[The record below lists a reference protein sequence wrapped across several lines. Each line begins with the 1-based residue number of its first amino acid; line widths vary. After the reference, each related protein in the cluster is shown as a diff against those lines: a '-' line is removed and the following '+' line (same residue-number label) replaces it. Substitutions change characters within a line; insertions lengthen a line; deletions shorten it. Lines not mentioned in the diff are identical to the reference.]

1 MKKVFKIEVDCA
13 NCAARVENL
22 IKEIEGVEDATVSFM
37 TQKLSIKAPAEKMEA
52 IVEEAVKRVAKADP
66 DTVIYVR

>member
-13 NCAARVENL
+13 SCAAKVENL

>member
-13 NCAARVENL
+13 NCAAKVENL